1 MREIK
6 FRAYGTKENEMFYSS
21 MYQDKTSMGFG
32 LGNFLRECSDLEDT
46 FMQYTGLK
54 DIRGIEI
61 YEGDY
66 MLDGHSGRWAEVKFI
81 KGAFVV
87 EFDNEIQDLYDWTC
101 ECIIGNIYENRELLN
116 D

>member
-1 MREIK
+1 VREIK
-6 FRAYGTKENEMFYSS
+6 FRVFYKGDFTYFDLNLLNEESRAFYINEIK
-21 MYQDKTSMGFG
+21 DKHV
-32 LGNFLRECSDLEDT
+32 
-46 FMQYTGLK
+46 MQYTGLK
-54 DIRGIEI
+54 DKNGVEI

-101 ECIIGNIYENRELLN
+101 ECIIGNIYKNPELLN
-116 D
+116 